1 MEIQEGERVL
11 EVAKLTWQK
20 KQKQKRLSLPRNV
33 TVATFGK
40 LLVVFSTMVNLLYLL
55 YLRDLS
61 CCLLHLIKQNFPK
74 NFSKNF
80 DVDDSGTF
88 LPAFPSRT
96 SNLKLDNI
104 DVTLKLVMKVI
115 TNFDLSKVSGPDCF
129 LVVVLRRCMPELS
142 YILAELFDM
151 CLNESFWNVASLVTL
166 FKNVGEKSLPKT
178 PDLLVL
184 FLWLIKVLK
193 NP

>member
-1 MEIQEGERVL
+1 M
-11 EVAKLTWQK
+11 
-20 KQKQKRLSLPRNV
+20 

-40 LLVVFSTMVNLLYLL
+40 LLVVFSTVVNLLYLF

-61 CCLLHLIKQNFPK
+61 YCLLHLIKQNFPK

-80 DVDDSGTF
+80 DVDDSGIF

-115 TNFDLSKVSGPDCF
+115 NFDLSKVSGPDCF
-129 LVVVLRRCMPELS
+129 LVVVLRRGMPELS

-151 CLNESFWNVASLVTL
+151 SE
-166 FKNVGEKSLPKT
+166 
-178 PDLLVL
+178 
-184 FLWLIKVLK
+184 
-193 NP
+193 